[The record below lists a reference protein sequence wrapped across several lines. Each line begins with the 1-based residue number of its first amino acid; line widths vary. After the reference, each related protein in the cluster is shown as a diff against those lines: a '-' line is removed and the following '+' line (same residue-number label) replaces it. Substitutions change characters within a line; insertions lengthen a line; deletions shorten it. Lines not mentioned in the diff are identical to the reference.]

1 MLARKSARNIP
12 VIAISPAMKVPTS
25 KNSRIFNEI
34 DPTADHPDLNRLI
47 GLIYDEGA
55 PKCIDGK
62 TPISAISKI

>member
-1 MLARKSARNIP
+1 
-12 VIAISPAMKVPTS
+12 MKVPTS